1 MSTVL
6 LMLLLAQA
14 ETAGKPVVKEIA
26 KETVLYSSSQ
36 AFRLCL
42 TASGADAE
50 ARLASMKKRG
60 RDLVLELKAR
70 RAAEEHV
77 AACKTAEVMRL
88 TIGMSLEV
96 STNPGAC
103 GPEVG
108 AETLPFA
115 AKDLLRVHVTSGKD
129 AGAIGCVLPGAVR
142 DPVPF

>member
-6 LMLLLAQA
+6 LMLLLVQT

-26 KETVLYSSSQ
+26 KETVLYSSAQ

-50 ARLASMKKRG
+50 ARLASMKKQG

-70 RAAEEHV
+70 RAAEAHL
-77 AACKTAEVMRL
+77 AACKTAEIMRL

-96 STNPGAC
+96 SANAGAC
-103 GPEVG
+103 GPEIG
-108 AETLPFA
+108 AEGLPFA
-115 AKDLLRVHVTSGKD
+115 TKDLLRVRVTSGKD
-129 AGAIGCVLPGAVR
+129 AGAVGCVLPGAVR
-142 DPVPF
+142 NSTPF